1 MPVLCFIS
9 CLFQLYNF
17 TKLTLKFMNQSMNPS
32 ECLLS
37 CVTCPLDKWTSIAIL
52 SNNSVFISN
61 KSVSYSNSLDK
72 LNKCNSET

>member
-1 MPVLCFIS
+1 MLFLCFIS

-37 CVTCPLDKWTSIAIL
+37 CVTCPLVLLAHWTSGFQLQL
-52 SNNSVFISN
+52 SNNSLFIN
-61 KSVSYSNSLDK
+61 NDNNNNNNNIYCL
-72 LNKCNSET
+72 

>member
-1 MPVLCFIS
+1 
-9 CLFQLYNF
+9 
-17 TKLTLKFMNQSMNPS
+17 MNPS

-37 CVTCPLDKWTSIAIL
+37 CVTCPLVLLAHWTSGFQLQL

-72 LNKCNSET
+72 LNKCNSETWVALKTMYLITIVSLNNT

>member
-1 MPVLCFIS
+1 
-9 CLFQLYNF
+9 
-17 TKLTLKFMNQSMNPS
+17 MNQSMNPS

-37 CVTCPLDKWTSIAIL
+37 CVTYTLVLLAHWTSGFQLQL